1 MFTFILSIVG
11 VVIGCI
17 FYPVGNYLS
26 EKKLK
31 DKNLEAEVELY
42 GLGMMLL
49 GEVLFIFCGGFLI
62 ADIVAFFKTGQFI
75 QLQKY

>member
-1 MFTFILSIVG
+1 MDAFFTQLDHFNYFHLSR
-11 VVIGCI
+11 
-17 FYPVGNYLS
+17 
-26 EKKLK
+26 LK

-49 GEVLFIFCGGFLI
+49 GEVLFIFCGAFLI

>member
-26 EKKLK
+26 EKNSK
-31 DKNLEAEVELY
+31 
-42 GLGMMLL
+42 
-49 GEVLFIFCGGFLI
+49 IRI
-62 ADIVAFFKTGQFI
+62 
-75 QLQKY
+75 

>member
-49 GEVLFIFCGGFLI
+49 GEVLFFNYKNIKQYWKKVWI
-62 ADIVAFFKTGQFI
+62 KVKI
-75 QLQKY
+75 